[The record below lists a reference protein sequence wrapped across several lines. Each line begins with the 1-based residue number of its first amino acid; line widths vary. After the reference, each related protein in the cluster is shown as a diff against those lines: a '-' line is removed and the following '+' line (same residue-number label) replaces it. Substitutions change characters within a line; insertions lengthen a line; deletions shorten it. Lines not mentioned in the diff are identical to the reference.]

1 MHLPVLFEFNIEI
14 SKHDC
19 ESDKEFVPKP
29 LWGIAS
35 PDDLN
40 KYKRVLNCELQNMN
54 LTLSTTAYEIG
65 QITRGGGLFLAPP
78 PIYLKNYT

>member
-1 MHLPVLFEFNIEI
+1 MSVLSKYVIIDDVNNQSDHLPVLFEFNIEI

-29 LWGIAS
+29 LWGKAS

-40 KYKRVLNCELQNMN
+40 KYKRTV
-54 LTLSTTAYEIG
+54 YEFKG
-65 QITRGGGLFLAPP
+65 RTYFLFGWYV
-78 PIYLKNYT
+78 YLC